1 MAMIVAADSKS
12 QEYGMANEQRPPFRA
27 DHVGSLLRP
36 RYLLEARAAHGR
48 GDLTLAQLREVEDK
62 AVREV
67 VTLQED
73 LGFQGITDGEFRRT
87 LWHMDFLRRI
97 DGVAEVDSEFVTHFR
112 RADGADVGFKPN
124 QIAITKK
131 LGRVRGIQ
139 TEDFAFL
146 NSVVSKTAKV
156 SIPSPSI
163 LHFRGGRDAIDRMA
177 YPEIEAFFEDLG
189 RVYNEEVM
197 ALADLGCRY
206 LQIDDTNFAYLC
218 DPIVRESVRR
228 RGDDPDQLIGTY
240 ARLINAGI
248 AGRPA
253 DMAVCVH
260 MCRGNYRSAW
270 AAEGGYEPIAE
281 MLFAE
286 LAIDGFFMEF
296 DDHRSGDFAPLRFL
310 PRGKMAVLGLVT
322 SKTPELESKDALKHR
337 IDDAAR
343 YAPLDQ
349 LALSP
354 QCGFSSSAEG
364 NELTIDDQT
373 AKLRLVVET
382 AREVW
387 G

>member
-1 MAMIVAADSKS
+1 MP
-12 QEYGMANEQRPPFRA
+12 NEKRPPFHA

-36 RYLLEARAAHGR
+36 QYLLDAREAHGR
-48 GDLTLAQLREVEDK
+48 GDLTLAQRREAEDR
-62 AVREV
+62 AVREAV
-67 VTLQED
+67 KLQED
-73 LGFQGITDGEFRRT
+73 LGFQGITDGELRRT
-87 LWHMDFLRRI
+87 VWHVDFLRRI
-97 DGVAEVDSEFVTHFR
+97 DNVLEVESEFVTHFR
-112 RADGADVGFKPN
+112 RADGEEIGLKPS
-124 QIAITKK
+124 QFAVSGK

-139 TEDFAFL
+139 TADFAFL

-156 SIPSPSI
+156 SIPSPSL
-163 LHFRGGRDAIDRMA
+163 LHFREGRDAIDRMA

-189 RVYNEEVM
+189 RIYNDEVI

-206 LQIDDTNFAYLC
+206 LQIDDTNFALLC
-218 DPIVRESVRR
+218 DPIIRESVRR
-228 RGDDPDQLIGTY
+228 RGDDPDRLIGIY
-240 ARLINAGI
+240 ARLINACI
-248 AGRPA
+248 AGRPP

-260 MCRGNYRSAW
+260 MCRGNNRSAW

-286 LAIDGFFMEF
+286 LAIDGFFMEY

-310 PRGKMAVLGLVT
+310 PRGKTAVLGLVT
-322 SKTPELESKDALKHR
+322 SKTPELEPKDALKRR
-337 IDDAAR
+337 IEEAAR

-354 QCGFSSSAEG
+354 QCGFASSVDG
-364 NELTIDDQT
+364 NELSIAEQA

-382 AREVW
+382 AAEVW